1 MRVKRSFGAMVAT
14 VAVSAVLAGC
24 GGPVVGS
31 GAGSGSGSGSD
42 SGSSGDGGSESRDQ
56 GGPGVGAPKD
66 KDGKVPKPPIKVT
79 TTRFTQGRPI
89 NDVVRELE
97 ESVRKQCGDG
107 TLCVTITVENSEPD
121 WEDCEFHSSRP
132 DEGAT
137 VKRGGTIVLVA
148 GTSPCETP
156 SPEASPSPSPE
167 TSPSPEGSPSPEA
180 SPEES
185 PAPEES
191 PVPEETPSEAGQ

>member
-1 MRVKRSFGAMVAT
+1 MDWGIEMRVKRSFGAMVAT

-79 TTRFTQGRPI
+79 TTRFTRGVPSMTSCASWRSRSGSSAVTGR
-89 NDVVRELE
+89 
-97 ESVRKQCGDG
+97 C
-107 TLCVTITVENSEPD
+107 
-121 WEDCEFHSSRP
+121 
-132 DEGAT
+132 A
-137 VKRGGTIVLVA
+137 
-148 GTSPCETP
+148 
-156 SPEASPSPSPE
+156 
-167 TSPSPEGSPSPEA
+167 
-180 SPEES
+180 
-185 PAPEES
+185 
-191 PVPEETPSEAGQ
+191 